1 MCVYLFPRQVFIWI
15 ATEGDEFKS
24 RLDLVNADDM
34 NGKMAA
40 VLNHLVAVHELCKS
54 LPGLL
59 EGGHGGGVPL
69 RSTAVVLLDKARSEE
84 LCVELADSL
93 RTVAESVTELQEL
106 FAAGTG
112 LQSVIAK
119 ATWYVSTGKFRVEFK
134 PTASLVL
141 QYGKEDSRTLVPEE
155 RLREQVCA
163 AICVRSEPMRYVP
176 GSHLPSAPWVCV
188 CGCVCG
194 MRDSTIPSMSCCVP
208 LVQWSWLP

>member
-1 MCVYLFPRQVFIWI
+1 MGSVVDDDDVCFPFQVFIWM

-59 EGGHGGGVPL
+59 EGGIGGGGAPL
-69 RSTAVVLLDKARSEE
+69 RSTAVVLLDKANSEE
-84 LCVELADSL
+84 LCLELADSL

-112 LQSVIAK
+112 LQSVITK
-119 ATWYVSTGKFRVEFK
+119 ATWYVSTGTFRVEFN
-134 PTASLVL
+134 PSPSLVL
-141 QYGKEDSRTLVPEE
+141 QYGKDDSRTLVPEE

-163 AICVRSEPMRYVP
+163 AICVRSEPMR
-176 GSHLPSAPWVCV
+176 CV
-188 CGCVCG
+188 LFGYH
-194 MRDSTIPSMSCCVP
+194 P
-208 LVQWSWLP
+208 LWFAHV